1 MDKSKLARSHDRYGA
16 GERESKDAIINSLTF
31 SRDRPRYFDQ
41 VGHQTTNA
49 SIGIKH
55 FFTK

>member
-31 SRDRPRYFDQ
+31 RSCKLR
-41 VGHQTTNA
+41 VT
-49 SIGIKH
+49 SILREVRNVEI
-55 FFTK
+55 